1 MVSLILSER
10 AKQVLGAVVNMYIQT
25 GEPVGSRV
33 IWKRY
38 RLPMSPATIRNIMAD
53 LEEMGL
59 FYQPY
64 TSAGRVP
71 TEKGWRFYI
80 DTLLEK
86 RPLSQECR
94 LKIRQSLQEAT
105 YDLEKVL
112 TESSRLL
119 SSYSQ
124 QTGIVAAPK
133 FSRII
138 LKYIEFVKLNE
149 NAILAIIVGATGVVY
164 HRIISAPSSIR
175 QQDLDRFA
183 NYLNTFY
190 AGLTLGEAR
199 AKLIEEM
206 KKDKEKFDVIWKRV
220 IQLSQRVL
228 QPEKEK
234 IYIEGT
240 ANILKYP
247 EFTDVEVMKTLLAA
261 FEEKSL
267 IARLLE
273 RVMQGAKLQVF
284 VGSEIASKEL
294 KDCSIVASPYWSGET
309 VMGTVA
315 VIGPM
320 RMDYSIVIPLVEY
333 MAQVLSEVLAQ
344 TQ

>member
-190 AGLTLGEAR
+190 AGLTC
-199 AKLIEEM
+199 
-206 KKDKEKFDVIWKRV
+206 
-220 IQLSQRVL
+220 
-228 QPEKEK
+228 
-234 IYIEGT
+234 
-240 ANILKYP
+240 
-247 EFTDVEVMKTLLAA
+247 LLYT
-261 FEEKSL
+261 
-267 IARLLE
+267 
-273 RVMQGAKLQVF
+273 
-284 VGSEIASKEL
+284 
-294 KDCSIVASPYWSGET
+294 SPSPRDRG
-309 VMGTVA
+309 
-315 VIGPM
+315 
-320 RMDYSIVIPLVEY
+320 
-333 MAQVLSEVLAQ
+333 
-344 TQ
+344 